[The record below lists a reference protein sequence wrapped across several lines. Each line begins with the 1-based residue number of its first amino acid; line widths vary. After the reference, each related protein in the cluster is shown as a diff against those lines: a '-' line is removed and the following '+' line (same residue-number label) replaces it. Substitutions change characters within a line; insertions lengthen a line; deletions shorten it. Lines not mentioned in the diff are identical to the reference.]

1 MPFWILVNHQF
12 KNGYY
17 KNWEIWNTIFCMF
30 SFSQRVVWI
39 FKVICEQILCDRMS
53 INWWFPQRTIWSFW
67 ADMSTKLEIFTKISN
82 KLLIPEMFACL
93 SNQTSFMID
102 PSILLITCSIPMMN
116 DFCLVGCR
124 VQGGVTGLGQEV
136 SNGIDEK

>member
-1 MPFWILVNHQF
+1 
-12 KNGYY
+12 
-17 KNWEIWNTIFCMF
+17 
-30 SFSQRVVWI
+30 
-39 FKVICEQILCDRMS
+39 
-53 INWWFPQRTIWSFW
+53 
-67 ADMSTKLEIFTKISN
+67 MSTKLEIFTKISN

-116 DFCLVGCR
+116 DFCLVGCG
-124 VQGGVTGLGQEV
+124 VQGQVTGVGQEV